1 MYIPKFFKI
10 TDEKEIHRFIEENAF
25 GQLTSNSKGRLFS
38 THLPFLLSDDKTKL
52 LCHLAKKN
60 HQALDIEG
68 QEVLVTLQG
77 AHNYISPSWYLSTGV
92 PTWNYLAAH
101 IYGRCKVF
109 NQAEKLR
116 EVIDTLTR
124 KYEADLPNQWQAEYN
139 PSMLGAIVGIE
150 IHITEIQCK
159 YKLSQNRSAQDQNQV
174 IRQLKNNGAIQLAKA
189 MEAKS

>member
-1 MYIPKFFKI
+1 MYIPKSFKV
-10 TDEKEIHRFIEENAF
+10 TDKKEIHRFIEENAF
-25 GQLTSNSKGRLFS
+25 GQLTSSSKGRLFS

-124 KYEADLPNQWQAEYN
+124 KYEADLPTQWQAEYN